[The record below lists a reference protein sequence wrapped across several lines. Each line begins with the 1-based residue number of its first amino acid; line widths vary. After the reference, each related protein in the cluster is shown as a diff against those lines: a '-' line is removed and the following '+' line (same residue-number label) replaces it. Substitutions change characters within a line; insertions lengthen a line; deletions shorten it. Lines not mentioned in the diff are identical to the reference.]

1 MVYLAYAALEAP
13 QRSLTRR
20 HCCARYGRRNQER
33 ELMQLHRCQACP
45 FIVRLFGFVEDPEAD
60 DACFFLQEWAEG
72 GDLAGMLSVS
82 DATHIID

>member
-1 MVYLAYAALEAP
+1 MPLRSAWSSGLPFSNVAPRRAL
-13 QRSLTRR
+13 TT
-20 HCCARYGRRNQER
+20 HRNQER

-82 DATHIID
+82 RA